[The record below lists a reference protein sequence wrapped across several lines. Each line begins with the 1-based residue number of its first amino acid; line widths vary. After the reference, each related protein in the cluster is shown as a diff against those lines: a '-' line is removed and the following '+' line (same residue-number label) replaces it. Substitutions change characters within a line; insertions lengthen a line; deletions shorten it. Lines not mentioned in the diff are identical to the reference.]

1 MDNYT
6 NNPQSEKQ
14 DKKDEKP
21 LPGEK
26 LGLGTMIAGVLLM
39 MLNAMRYAGFIKGG
53 AASGFGIAASIIII
67 IYGIVRYLNGD
78 NGPGKKPT
86 PKKRKVIFVA
96 MTVILTAVMGFLCLG
111 GKRDDVMI
119 EDFSVSA
126 DGSEMTVHAGVFSSA
141 GYLRKINVSYDDHAV
156 MVDFYS
162 TFGINNSAGAKN
174 EFVIPLKPD
183 SERICFNRGDN
194 YYAAFAKGED
204 GQWYKFARSLLLYSL
219 QPLSP
224 RDCLSMSSTTMSYI
238 SPRVEQ
244 YSSTFQGSLVW
255 KCIFTSGPPPTASR
269 QSPLRFLVK

>member
-6 NNPQSEKQ
+6 NNIQNEKQ

-53 AASGFGIAASIIII
+53 DASGFGIAASIIII

-86 PKKRKVIFVA
+86 PKNRKVIFVV
-96 MTVILTAVMGFLCLG
+96 MIVILTAAMGFLCLG

-126 DGSEMTVHAGVFSSA
+126 DGSEMTLKAGIAGSA
-141 GYLRKINVSYDDHAV
+141 GYLRTVKVRYDDEYKTV
-156 MVDFYS
+156 LVDFYS
-162 TFGINNSAGAKN
+162 TFGINNPVGA
-174 EFVIPLKPD
+174 EDTFVIPLKPD
-183 SERICFNRGDN
+183 SENILFNRGDN

-204 GQWYKFARSLLLYSL
+204 GQWYKFAR
-219 QPLSP
+219 
-224 RDCLSMSSTTMSYI
+224 
-238 SPRVEQ
+238 
-244 YSSTFQGSLVW
+244 
-255 KCIFTSGPPPTASR
+255 
-269 QSPLRFLVK
+269 

>member
-6 NNPQSEKQ
+6 NNIQNEKQ

-53 AASGFGIAASIIII
+53 DASGFGIAASIIII

-78 NGPGKKPT
+78 NGPEKKPT
-86 PKKRKVIFVA
+86 PKNRKVIFVV
-96 MTVILTAVMGFLCLG
+96 MIVILTAAMGFLCLG
-111 GKRDDVMI
+111 GKRDDVVI

-162 TFGINNSAGAKN
+162 TFGINNPVGA
-174 EFVIPLKPD
+174 EDTFVIPLKP
-183 SERICFNRGDN
+183 
-194 YYAAFAKGED
+194 
-204 GQWYKFARSLLLYSL
+204 GQREHTL
-219 QPLSP
+219 QPG
-224 RDCLSMSSTTMSYI
+224 
-238 SPRVEQ
+238 EQ
-244 YSSTFQGSLVW
+244 L
-255 KCIFTSGPPPTASR
+255 
-269 QSPLRFLVK
+269 LRRPCEGRGRAMV

>member
-86 PKKRKVIFVA
+86 PKNRKVIFVV
-96 MTVILTAVMGFLCLG
+96 MTVILTAAMGFLCLG
-111 GKRDDVMI
+111 GKRDDVML

-126 DGSEMTVHAGVFSSA
+126 DGSEMTLKAGIAGSA
-141 GYLRKINVSYDDHAV
+141 GYLRKAKVRYDDEYKTV
-156 MVDFYS
+156 LVDFYS
-162 TFGINNSAGAKN
+162 TFGINNPVGA
-174 EFVIPLKPD
+174 EDTFVIPLKPD
-183 SERICFNRGDN
+183 SENILFNRGND
-194 YYAAFAKGED
+194 YYAALAKDAD
-204 GQWYKFARSLLLYSL
+204 GRWYKCAR
-219 QPLSP
+219 
-224 RDCLSMSSTTMSYI
+224 
-238 SPRVEQ
+238 
-244 YSSTFQGSLVW
+244 
-255 KCIFTSGPPPTASR
+255 
-269 QSPLRFLVK
+269 

>member
-6 NNPQSEKQ
+6 NNIQNEKQ

-21 LPGEK
+21 LLGEK

-53 AASGFGIAASIIII
+53 DASGFGIAASIIII

-86 PKKRKVIFVA
+86 PKNRKVIFVV
-96 MTVILTAVMGFLCLG
+96 MIVILTAAMGFLCLG
-111 GKRDDVMI
+111 GRRDDVMI

-126 DGSEMTVHAGVFSSA
+126 DGSEMTLKAGIAGSA
-141 GYLRKINVSYDDHAV
+141 GYLRKAKVRYDDEYKTV
-156 MVDFYS
+156 LVDFYS

-183 SERICFNRGDN
+183 SENILFNRGNN

-204 GQWYKFARSLLLYSL
+204 GQWYKFAR
-219 QPLSP
+219 
-224 RDCLSMSSTTMSYI
+224 
-238 SPRVEQ
+238 
-244 YSSTFQGSLVW
+244 
-255 KCIFTSGPPPTASR
+255 
-269 QSPLRFLVK
+269 

>member
-6 NNPQSEKQ
+6 NNIQNEKQ

-26 LGLGTMIAGVLLM
+26 LGLGTMNVGVLLM

-53 AASGFGIAASIIII
+53 DASGFGIAASITII

-86 PKKRKVIFVA
+86 PKNRKVIFVV
-96 MTVILTAVMGFLCLG
+96 MIVILTAAMGFLCLG

-126 DGSEMTVHAGVFSSA
+126 DGSEMTLKAGIAGSA
-141 GYLRKINVSYDDHAV
+141 GYLRKAKVRYDDEYKTV
-156 MVDFYS
+156 LVDFYS
-162 TFGINNSAGAKN
+162 TFGINNPVGA
-174 EFVIPLKPD
+174 EDTFVIPLKPD
-183 SERICFNRGDN
+183 SENILFNRGND

-204 GQWYKFARSLLLYSL
+204 GQWYKFAR
-219 QPLSP
+219 
-224 RDCLSMSSTTMSYI
+224 
-238 SPRVEQ
+238 
-244 YSSTFQGSLVW
+244 
-255 KCIFTSGPPPTASR
+255 
-269 QSPLRFLVK
+269 

>member
-6 NNPQSEKQ
+6 NNIQNEKQ

-53 AASGFGIAASIIII
+53 DASGFGIAASIIII

-86 PKKRKVIFVA
+86 PKNRKVIFVV
-96 MTVILTAVMGFLCLG
+96 MIVILTAAMGFLCLG
-111 GKRDDVMI
+111 GKRDDVVI

-126 DGSEMTVHAGVFSSA
+126 DGSEMTVHAGVVRGA
-141 GYLRKINVSYDDHAV
+141 GSLGKLIVSYDDHAV

-162 TFGINNSAGAKN
+162 TFGINNPVGA
-174 EFVIPLKPD
+174 EDTFVIPLKPD
-183 SERICFNRGDN
+183 SENILFNRGND
-194 YYAAFAKGED
+194 YYAALAKDAD
-204 GQWYKFARSLLLYSL
+204 GRWYKFAR
-219 QPLSP
+219 
-224 RDCLSMSSTTMSYI
+224 
-238 SPRVEQ
+238 
-244 YSSTFQGSLVW
+244 
-255 KCIFTSGPPPTASR
+255 
-269 QSPLRFLVK
+269 

>member
-6 NNPQSEKQ
+6 NNIQSEKQ

-26 LGLGTMIAGVLLM
+26 IGLGTMNVGVLLM

-53 AASGFGIAASIIII
+53 DASGFGIAASIIII

-86 PKKRKVIFVA
+86 PKNRKVIFVV
-96 MTVILTAVMGFLCLG
+96 MIVILTAAMGFLCLG

-183 SERICFNRGDN
+183 SENILFNRGND
-194 YYAAFAKGED
+194 YYAAFAKDED
-204 GQWYKFARSLLLYSL
+204 GQWYKFAR
-219 QPLSP
+219 
-224 RDCLSMSSTTMSYI
+224 
-238 SPRVEQ
+238 
-244 YSSTFQGSLVW
+244 
-255 KCIFTSGPPPTASR
+255 
-269 QSPLRFLVK
+269 

>member
-6 NNPQSEKQ
+6 NNIQNEKQ

-53 AASGFGIAASIIII
+53 DASGFGIAASIIII

-86 PKKRKVIFVA
+86 PKNRKVIFVV
-96 MTVILTAVMGFLCLG
+96 MIVILTAAMGFLCLG
-111 GKRDDVMI
+111 GRRDDVMI

-126 DGSEMTVHAGVFSSA
+126 DGSEMTLKAGIAGSA
-141 GYLRKINVSYDDHAV
+141 GYLRKVKVRYDDEHKIV
-156 MVDFYS
+156 LVDFYS
-162 TFGINNSAGAKN
+162 TFGINNPVGA
-174 EFVIPLKPD
+174 EDTFVIPLKPD
-183 SERICFNRGDN
+183 SENILFNRGDN

-204 GQWYKFARSLLLYSL
+204 GQWYKFAR
-219 QPLSP
+219 
-224 RDCLSMSSTTMSYI
+224 
-238 SPRVEQ
+238 
-244 YSSTFQGSLVW
+244 
-255 KCIFTSGPPPTASR
+255 
-269 QSPLRFLVK
+269 

>member
-6 NNPQSEKQ
+6 NNIQNEKQ

-53 AASGFGIAASIIII
+53 DASGFGIAASIIII

-86 PKKRKVIFVA
+86 PKNRKVIFVV
-96 MTVILTAVMGFLCLG
+96 MIVILTAAMGFLCLG

-126 DGSEMTVHAGVFSSA
+126 DGSEMTLKAGIAGSA
-141 GYLRKINVSYDDHAV
+141 GYLRKAKVRYDDEYKTV

-162 TFGINNSAGAKN
+162 TFGINNPVGA
-174 EFVIPLKPD
+174 EDTFVIPLKPD
-183 SERICFNRGDN
+183 SENILFNRGDN

-204 GQWYKFARSLLLYSL
+204 GQWYKFAR
-219 QPLSP
+219 
-224 RDCLSMSSTTMSYI
+224 
-238 SPRVEQ
+238 
-244 YSSTFQGSLVW
+244 
-255 KCIFTSGPPPTASR
+255 
-269 QSPLRFLVK
+269 